1 MQIFPQLQR
10 NGSDKI
16 LVRLLLIY
24 FVNFFS
30 SFTPFFPIMLG
41 VFLFCENF
49 FMALLFIVLFSLF
62 HNFNLLFF
70 SMLMLFIKF
79 VLLERLKD
87 IVDFHYQDAVALFIV
102 YLALGIYLRNF
113 ANIETSM
120 LFIYLIYNY
129 AFDLIAIRLLKCEL
143 KSY

>member
-1 MQIFPQLQR
+1 
-10 NGSDKI
+10 
-16 LVRLLLIY
+16 
-24 FVNFFS
+24 
-30 SFTPFFPIMLG
+30 MLG